1 MRLNKVDIFLEL
13 FYNEWTYIRVLL
25 NSAFSMRW
33 NKVTKVMGVSIATNI
48 FLSIVK
54 IITGLIGKSSALI
67 ADGIHSFSDLS
78 TDFIAI
84 IGNYLSRKPAD
95 EKHPYGHGK
104 IEYITSI
111 IISLVILFL
120 GSTIIYSSIQ
130 KDIAIPSMIV
140 AIISFLTIALKP
152 LNFGIMTTGNN

>member
-1 MRLNKVDIFLEL
+1 MDKI
-13 FYNEWTYIRVLL
+13 
-25 NSAFSMRW
+25 A
-33 NKVTKVMGVSIATNI
+33 KVMGVSIITNI

-120 GSTIIYSSIQ
+120 GGTIIILF
-130 KDIAIPSMIV
+130 KKI
-140 AIISFLTIALKP
+140 L
-152 LNFGIMTTGNN
+152 